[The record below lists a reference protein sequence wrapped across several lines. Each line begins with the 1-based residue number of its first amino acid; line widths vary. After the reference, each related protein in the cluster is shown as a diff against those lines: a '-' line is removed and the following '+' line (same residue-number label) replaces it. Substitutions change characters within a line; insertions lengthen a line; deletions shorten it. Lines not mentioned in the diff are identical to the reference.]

1 MSDSEDPGASLAG
14 ELAPDE
20 RLLWAGRPRR
30 GLFFFRAG
38 DVVAIPLSLLWC
50 GIGGLAGYYMLTSA
64 VRDNGMPWPIPAAFV
79 LMMFLGLY
87 MLMGR
92 FFVDSRQRERTVYAV
107 TNKRIIIRSGL
118 FKQTTD
124 ALSLLALPGLTL
136 KRHFGG
142 RGTII
147 FGPTDSEMFFGD
159 FGGWPGFRGRLNPPR
174 FEAID
179 DAARVHEIIRAAQLR

>member
-1 MSDSEDPGASLAG
+1 MGCRGSSLA
-14 ELAPDE
+14 L
-20 RLLWAGRPRR
+20 
-30 GLFFFRAG
+30 
-38 DVVAIPLSLLWC
+38 
-50 GIGGLAGYYMLTSA
+50 
-64 VRDNGMPWPIPAAFV
+64 V
-79 LMMFLGLY
+79 LMMLLGLY

-92 FFVDSRQRERTVYAV
+92 FFVDSRKRERTVYAV

-124 ALSLLALPGLTL
+124 TLSLLALPDLTL

-179 DAARVHEIIRAAQLR
+179 DAARVHEIICAAQLR